1 MAAGKVKDSV
11 TYHDISLTLSPD
23 LPVWPGD
30 AQIQFERTS
39 DMAAGAKANVTRIAM
54 SVHTGTHLD
63 APLHFIGDGKDV
75 TTLALETLIGPAQL
89 VEVADADAIDAAV
102 LDSLS
107 IPAETERLL
116 IKTRNSHLWSQPKA
130 TFHTDFVAVAASG
143 ADWLVE
149 HGIRLVGVD
158 YLSVAPYGDSTPTHV
173 TLLQAGVIP
182 VEGLNLSAV
191 QPGKYQLICL
201 PLKLEGC
208 EGAPTRAVLIDYED
222 APGGF

>member
-1 MAAGKVKDSV
+1 M
-11 TYHDISLTLSPD
+11 TCYDISLTFSPD
-23 LPVWPGD
+23 LPVRPGD
-30 AQIQFERTS
+30 AQIQLERTS
-39 DMAAGAKANVTRIAM
+39 DIAAGAKANVTRIAM
-54 SVHTGTHLD
+54 SAHMGTHLD
-63 APLHFIGDGKDV
+63 APPRFIRDGEDV
-75 TTLALETLIGPAQL
+75 TALAIETLIGPAQL

-107 IPAETERLL
+107 IPSDAERLL
-116 IKTRNSHLWSQPKA
+116 IKTRNSRLWSQLKA
-130 TFHTDFVAVAASG
+130 TSHTDFVAMAASG
-143 ADWLVE
+143 AEWLVE

-158 YLSVAPYGDSTPTHV
+158 YISVAPYGDSTPIHI

-222 APGGF
+222 TLGGF